1 MDTQVNLFVKIGCIS
16 LLFTQKRNHKTTQS
30 HSRLPLLSYLCIFLF
45 LSDCFYRNLLIKM
58 KLDLLAFG
66 VHPDDIELSCSGTL
80 LVEKGKGK
88 KVGIIDLTR
97 GELGTRGTA
106 ETREEEAVES
116 TKILG
121 LEVRDNLEMADGF
134 FKNDKENQI
143 KIITVLRKY
152 QPEII
157 LCNAPDDRHPDHGRS
172 SQLVADA
179 AFLSGL
185 RKIETFENDLLQEVW
200 RPKYVFNYIQD
211 QYINPSFVIDISE
224 VIERK
229 IEAIK
234 AFKTQF
240 FTRRENDN
248 EPQTY
253 ISTPEFL
260 ESVINRTKMFGKMI
274 GVKHAEGFIS
284 KKMIGMRSLDSFIQ
298 NVT

>member
-1 MDTQVNLFVKIGCIS
+1 
-16 LLFTQKRNHKTTQS
+16 
-30 HSRLPLLSYLCIFLF
+30 
-45 LSDCFYRNLLIKM
+45 M

-66 VHPDDIELSCSGTL
+66 AHPDDIELSCCGTL
-80 LVEKGKGK
+80 LVEKKKGK

-106 ETREEEAVES
+106 QTREKEAEDS
-116 TKILG
+116 AKIL
-121 LEVRDNLEMADGF
+121 EVDIRDNLDMSDAF
-134 FKNDKENQI
+134 FRNDEDHQR

-152 QPEII
+152 KPEII
-157 LCNAPDDRHPDHGRS
+157 LCNAPDDRHPDHGRAAK
-172 SQLVADA
+172 LVADA

-185 RKIETFENDLLQEVW
+185 RKIETFDKKNKQEIW
-200 RPKYVFNYIQD
+200 KPKYVFNYIQD
-211 QYINPSFVIDISE
+211 QYITPSFVIDISE
-224 VIERK
+224 VIEK
-229 IEAIK
+229 KLEAIK

-240 FTRRENDN
+240 FTSEKNN

-260 ESVINRTKMFGKMI
+260 ESIINRSKMFGKMI

-284 KKMIGMRSLDSFIQ
+284 KKMIGVGAFDSFIQ